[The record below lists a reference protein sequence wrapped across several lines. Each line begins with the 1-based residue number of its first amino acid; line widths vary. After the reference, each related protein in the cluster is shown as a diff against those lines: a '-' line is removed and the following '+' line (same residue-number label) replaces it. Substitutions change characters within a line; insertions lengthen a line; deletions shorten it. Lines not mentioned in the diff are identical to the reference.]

1 MTKRQISLRAFDPEH
16 KRLMLA
22 YRNARGG
29 DKTRTLKA
37 LQGYVTAALPK
48 RRAR

>member
-1 MTKRQISLRAFDPEH
+1 MTKRQISTRAISPEH

-29 DKTRTLKA
+29 DRTKTLKA
-37 LQGYVTAALPK
+37 LQDFMTAALKVENK
-48 RRAR
+48 R